1 MHLKKSKGFEEI
13 EQMADAAHAP
23 AIVIVSDGTAKG
35 TKLLVH
41 GVEVPFTGIDFYCTD
56 SEEYGSCSMC
66 VRTREKGPDGLVVER
81 SFNLRHST
89 PIEQPKVADHG

>member
-1 MHLKKSKGFEEI
+1 
-13 EQMADAAHAP
+13 MADASHAP

-35 TKLLVH
+35 TRLLVH